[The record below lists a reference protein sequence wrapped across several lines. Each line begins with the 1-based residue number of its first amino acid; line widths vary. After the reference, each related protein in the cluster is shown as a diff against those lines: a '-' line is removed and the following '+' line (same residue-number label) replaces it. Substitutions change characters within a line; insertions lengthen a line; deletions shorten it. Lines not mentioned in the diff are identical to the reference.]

1 MTFRMWLV
9 SALVPTLV
17 AFAFQFASA
26 EELGGEEGFVD
37 SDGVKIHYVTM
48 GKGPLVVLI
57 HGFPDFWY
65 TWRAQMPELAKHF
78 QVVAIDMRGYN
89 KSDQPEG
96 VDNYKLDKLVADID
110 AVVKHFKADKAII
123 VGHDWGGIV
132 AWTYA
137 MTHPETTEKLVIL
150 NLPHPKGLS
159 RELAN
164 NPAQQKASQYARNFQ
179 QPDAASK
186 VKPEMLAF
194 WVKDSAAREKY
205 IEAFKR
211 SSMEGMLNYYKAN
224 YPREPYTYDE
234 NQPYPKVK
242 CPVLMFHGL
251 KDTALLSGAL
261 NGTWDM
267 IDNDLTLITIPTAS
281 HFVQQDAADQ
291 VTKNMVTWLITR

>member
-1 MTFRMWLV
+1 MTFKLFV
-9 SALVPTLV
+9 LSAIAPALL
-17 AFAFQFASA
+17 AFVCQPAAA
-26 EELGGEEGFVD
+26 EELGGEEGYVD

-48 GKGPLVVLI
+48 GKGPLVVMI

-78 QVVAIDMRGYN
+78 QVVAVDMRGYN

-96 VDNYKLDKLVADID
+96 VENYKLDKLVADID
-110 AVVKHFKADKAII
+110 AVVNHFKADKAII

-137 MTHPETTEKLVIL
+137 MTHPDKTDKLVIL

-164 NPAQQKASQYARNFQ
+164 NPQQQKNSQYARNFQ

-194 WVKDSAAREKY
+194 WVKDPAAREKY

-234 NQPYPKVK
+234 NQQYPPIK

-251 KDTALLSGAL
+251 KDVALLPGAL
-261 NGTWDM
+261 NGTWDW
-267 IDNDLTLITIPTAS
+267 IDNDLTLITIPGAS
-281 HFVQQDAADQ
+281 HFVQQDAADL
-291 VTKNMVTWLITR
+291 VTKNMVSWLTTR